1 MPLHSQDGQA
11 FVGDGLG
18 TMINGTVLDDLKS
31 RADSVQALMMGG
43 VDLCGSAVEEIE
55 QRADDR

>member
-1 MPLHSQDGQA
+1 MPLNPQDGQA
-11 FVGDGLG
+11 FVDDGLG
-18 TMINGTVLDDLKS
+18 TMIYGTVLDDMES

-55 QRADDR
+55 